1 MSSIWD
7 WWRTLSGM
15 SSTSC
20 SPSITVILS
29 GTGSYYSY
37 SQYVSANVSTSAVS
51 GYNPSVCQLANGV
64 GYIGGPAPSVSINT
78 FQNCPNG
85 VQGCTG
91 WTQLNL
97 GSYWVESTSASSL
110 DTNAII
116 YLPQPGSYTFV
127 VFYGYEYNGSL
138 YSVGSYTWTFTYTQ
152 PSPTQPSTTLPS
164 STTPPSTTPPSST
177 ESWLKRYWWVIPV
190 AAGGAVAVALA
201 IYMLTPPPPEE
212 VYG

>member
-1 MSSIWD
+1 MSARAFNVLD
-7 WWRTLSGM
+7 WLGLM
-15 SSTSC
+15 AC
-20 SPSITVILS
+20 SPSITVTSS
-29 GTGSYYSY
+29 GTSSFYPY
-37 SQYVSANVSTSAVS
+37 SQYVGVNVSTRAVS

-64 GYIGGPAPSVSINT
+64 GYVGGPAPSVSVNT
-78 FQNCPNG
+78 LQNCPNG
-85 VQGCTG
+85 VTSCTA

-110 DTNAII
+110 DTNAVI

-127 VFYGYEYNGSL
+127 VFYGYEYNGSV

-164 STTPPSTTPPSST
+164 STTPTTTPPSPT
-177 ESWLKRYWWVIPV
+177 ESWLRRYWWVIPV
-190 AAGGAVAVALA
+190 AAGGAVATALA
-201 IYMLTPPPPEE
+201 IYMLTSPPPEE